1 MKINYRP
8 EIDGLRAIAVLFVVL
23 YHAKFIFLENLYFN
37 GGYIGVDIF
46 FVISGYLIASIIFKE
61 QLLKKSFSFSNFY
74 KRRIRRILPALV
86 FISLITIPFG
96 LIFIIPNDFVK
107 FSNSLFFSSL
117 FGSNIYFSLS
127 YLVYEAENSMNWPL
141 LHTWSLSVEEQ
152 FYILFPVA
160 LILFFKYLKKYLL
173 HLIVLFLILS
183 LLLATWASIYYSL
196 FNFYLL
202 PTRGWEL
209 LAGVLLAYFEK
220 FNFNL
225 NKIKFNNY
233 FPKVGIFLIFF
244 SFYFFNDKTLHP
256 SLITLVPVLGCFL
269 IIAFSERNE
278 IVTKILS
285 HKIFV
290 SIGLISYSLYLWHYP
305 LFSFAEIIEVG
316 ESKNFTKVFLILL
329 SFILSILSYRFI
341 ELPARNNKNSFKK
354 LSIVLM
360 FSTLIIFFVSY
371 SSFKT
376 EGFKN
381 RVPPIFLNYDN
392 SEKLSNLIKKYNCK
406 SITDCN
412 FQNKKENRNLILIG
426 DSHMRSLAFDLF
438 DKTQKDYNFI
448 MSVRNGC
455 QFILNVNRVQ
465 KEGPLALKYCTS
477 KAQKER
483 FDFIKDF
490 PNSTIIIGGR
500 LPEWLS
506 EQKFDNLEGG
516 VEGEMLDFIQN
527 DSRSLLTIEERNKL
541 IIENYRLTINELLKL
556 NNKVVL
562 IYPIPEVGWHVPRKL
577 YSKFPKNIFGINK
590 YYEEQFDKDKY
601 VTTSFETFKNRTKS
615 SFTLL
620 NSMKDKN
627 LIRIYPHKLFCDNL
641 IKDRCITHDSKKL
654 FYLDYDH
661 LSSAGSNL
669 IVNEILKSLK

>member
-23 YHAKFIFLENLYFN
+23 YHAKFIFWDNLYFN

-61 QLLKKSFSFSNFY
+61 QLLKNSFSFTDFY
-74 KRRIRRILPALV
+74 KRRVRRILPALI

-96 LIFIIPNDFVK
+96 LIFIIPNDFIK

-117 FGSNIYFSLS
+117 FSSNIFFSLS

-152 FYILFPVA
+152 FYIFFPVS
-160 LILFFKYLKKYLL
+160 LILIFKYFKKYLL
-173 HLIVLFLILS
+173 HLIFFFLILS
-183 LLLATWASIYYSL
+183 LLLATWASINYSL

-209 LAGVLLAYFEK
+209 LTGVLLAYLEK
-220 FNFNL
+220 FNFNFKKKKF
-225 NKIKFNNY
+225 KIY
-233 FPKVGIFLIFF
+233 FPKIGIFLIFF
-244 SFYFFNDKTLHP
+244 SFYLFNDKTLHP
-256 SLITLVPVLGCFL
+256 SLITLIPIIGCFL
-269 IIAFSERNE
+269 IIAFSDRNE

-305 LFSFAEIIEVG
+305 LFSFAEIIEIG
-316 ESKNFTKVFLILL
+316 QSNNFVKVFLIFL
-329 SFILSILSYRFI
+329 SLILSILSYRFI
-341 ELPARNNKNSFKK
+341 ELPARNNKSSFKK
-354 LSIVLM
+354 LSIVLI

-371 SSFKT
+371 SSLKT

-392 SEKLSNLIKKYNCK
+392 SEKLSDLIKKYNCK

-412 FQNKKENRNLILIG
+412 FQNTKKNKNLILIG
-426 DSHMRSLAFDLF
+426 DSHMRSIAYDLF
-438 DKTQKDYNFI
+438 DKTNKNFNFI

-465 KEGPLALKYCTS
+465 KEGPAALKYCTS

-483 FDFIKDF
+483 FEFIKNF
-490 PNSTIIIGGR
+490 RNSTIIIGGR
-500 LPEWLS
+500 LPLLLS

-516 VEGEMLDFIQN
+516 FEGEMLDYIQN
-527 DSRSLLTIEERNKL
+527 DTRSLLTIEERNKL
-541 IIENYRLTINELLKL
+541 IIENYRLTINELLRL

-601 VTTSFETFKNRTKS
+601 VTTSFETFKNRTKT
-615 SFTLL
+615 SFMLL
-620 NSMKDKN
+620 NSIKDKN
-627 LIRIYPHKLFCDNL
+627 LVRIYPHKLFCDNF

-654 FYLDYDH
+654 FYLDDDH
-661 LSSAGSNL
+661 LSSAGSSL
-669 IVNEILKSLK
+669 IVNEILNSIK